1 MLAGLIE
8 TDLKKM
14 WSFRKFFEESTNI
27 TRLIYIN
34 LVNVKLYEIFEV
46 AVKPNDK

>member
-1 MLAGLIE
+1 MVNLLRGGGLLGWMEGKVGWPLRVMINE
-8 TDLKKM
+8 
-14 WSFRKFFEESTNI
+14 
-27 TRLIYIN
+27 LIYIN